1 MPGYKVSI
9 DPDALQDI
17 QDATDWY
24 NEQLAG
30 LGGHFQKQVKIQ
42 IGSLKKNA
50 LGHSVRYED
59 VRCMLIKRFPFLVHY
74 RVIKGRDRSQGGRL
88 RLKCLNKAWQ
98 QKVNQ
103 LFITS
108 RGSLFHSRDTAIPL
122 PSP

>member
-1 MPGYKVSI
+1 MPGFKVSI

-50 LGHSVRYED
+50 LGHSVRYEN
-59 VRCMLIKRFPFLVHY
+59 VRCMLIKRFPFLVSSESIFH
-74 RVIKGRDRSQGGRL
+74 IFDRRWV
-88 RLKCLNKAWQ
+88 R
-98 QKVNQ
+98 
-103 LFITS
+103 FF
-108 RGSLFHSRDTAIPL
+108 R
-122 PSP
+122 

>member
-1 MPGYKVSI
+1 MPGFKVSI

-59 VRCMLIKRFPFLVHY
+59 VHCMLIKRFPFLVHY
-74 RVIKGRDRSQGGRL
+74 RVSESKGNVEVL
-88 RLKCLNKAWQ
+88 A
-98 QKVNQ
+98 VVH
-103 LFITS
+103 TS
-108 RGSLFHSRDTAIPL
+108 RNPRIWAERRKDE
-122 PSP
+122 